1 MNRFRRRLTGGL
13 TAGVAVGLIA
23 TQLSGCAQDAHASDA
38 PEVAVT
44 AQPQLGGLEEIAEMC
59 GFGCPDEGI
68 AEGNASISGVAS
80 VDGFFSSVINFQ
92 SKALT
97 VSGSIDAELQAIRA
111 DFGIAADAN
120 FETALQAQIDANLEA
135 EGGLEINV
143 EPARCAVDAQV
154 TLEAQAKCDASID
167 PGTATVKCEGSCEV
181 EASAE
186 VECGAEAMVECTFTA
201 PSAMCEGSCKGSC
214 EVELSAM
221 AACSGECKGSCS
233 GECSAY
239 VKNAEGE
246 AECSGTCDGMCMGS
260 CKAEAEASGTCSGKC
275 EGECT
280 VQEPEGGCE
289 GAVRAECKAMGSA
302 MIDCK
307 GKCEGNFEPPM
318 AKAECQASAK
328 ADAKINV
335 ECTPPRVA
343 INYTL
348 RVGGNVD
355 VEAQARFVAALK
367 NLEVRLPKLKAA
379 LAKADLVLDAGEGLL
394 ADAGG
399 AVSAGVDAAIEGD
412 ASIKAQIGLG
422 CALLELE
429 AVGDALGGASTKL
442 QASFTAATEL
452 SAALGG

>member
-1 MNRFRRRLTGGL
+1 MNRFRRKLIGGL
-13 TAGVAVGLIA
+13 AASAAVGLVA
-23 TQLSGCAQDAHASDA
+23 TQLVGCAQEAHAA
-38 PEVAVT
+38 EPVAVT
-44 AQPQLGGLEEIAEMC
+44 SQAQLEDLAEMC

-80 VDGFFSSVINFQ
+80 VDGFFQSVINFQ
-92 SKALT
+92 TKALT
-97 VSGSIDAELQAIRA
+97 VSGGIDAELQAIRA
-111 DFGIAADAN
+111 DFGIAADAD
-120 FETALQAQIDANLEA
+120 FEASLQAQIDANLVA
-135 EGGLEINV
+135 GLDIDV
-143 EPARCAVDAQV
+143 QPARCSVDAHA

-167 PGTATVKCEGSCEV
+167 PGMASVKCEGSCEV

-186 VECGAEAMVECTFTA
+186 VECDASAMVECTFTA
-201 PSAMCEGSCKGSC
+201 PSAECTGSCKGSC
-214 EVELSAM
+214 EVELSA
-221 AACSGECKGSCS
+221 AASCSGECKGSCS
-233 GECSAY
+233 GNCSAY

-246 AECSGTCDGMCMGS
+246 AECSGSCDGMCMGS
-260 CKAEAEASGTCSGKC
+260 CKAEAEANGSCSGKC

-289 GAVRAECKAMGSA
+289 GAVRAECKAMGNA

-307 GKCEGNFEPPM
+307 GKCDGNFEPPM

-348 RVGGNVD
+348 KAGASVD

-367 NLEVRLPKLKAA
+367 NLEVRLPKLKAS
-379 LAKADLVLDAGEGLL
+379 LAKAELVLDAGEGLL
-394 ADAGG
+394 GDASG
-399 AVSAGVDAAIEGD
+399 AVSAGVSAAIDGD
-412 ASIKAQIGLG
+412 ADIKAKIGLG
-422 CALLELE
+422 CAVTQLG
-429 AVGDALGGASTKL
+429 AVGDALGDASTKL
-442 QASFTAATEL
+442 QASFTAATEF